1 MTDASQTPGEP
12 GSTNAAEQTTALFVA
27 SLQRRESL
35 AVERLREEIKTFRTQ
50 ERMVFAVSIVAAF
63 ASIALVFIGSI
74 QVIRGKLPAA
84 SLSAGMAVF
93 SGVGTAYLR
102 WMAKDIRERRD
113 QLAAQEDEEAK
124 ALRAVGIT
132 LMIPDHDKRDSAM
145 AELASRMA
153 ADAVSRG
160 SGRAVS
166 KPSSRTRGAGARTA
180 DQSTSKREV

>member
-1 MTDASQTPGEP
+1 
-12 GSTNAAEQTTALFVA
+12 
-27 SLQRRESL
+27 LQRRESL
-35 AVERLREEIKTFRTQ
+35 AVERLREEIKTLRTQ
-50 ERMVFAVSIVAAF
+50 ERMVFAVSIAAAI
-63 ASIALVFIGSI
+63 ASIVLVFVGSI

-102 WMAKDIRERRD
+102 WMARDIRERRD

-153 ADAVSRG
+153 ADAVGQG
-160 SGRAVS
+160 SGKAVG
-166 KPSSRTRGAGARTA
+166 KPSTRNRSAAARTA
-180 DQSTSKREV
+180 NQSTSSKEA